1 LSLHTTTRVPV
12 DDQYA
17 ALVGKAVYVF
27 SYYEWTIIWIVEH
40 LNAGFVSSYS
50 RGNPMT
56 SGDVQKH
63 LQNVIDNSI
72 TNFSKISQHE
82 LQECCDTF
90 GNLIVKRN
98 ALIHAH
104 PITDTDGT
112 QILAYQTKISKPL
125 PDMKWPTA
133 EVEKIIFEI
142 DVAASNTSV
151 LLDKIR

>member
-1 LSLHTTTRVPV
+1 MLLV
-12 DDQYA
+12 
-17 ALVGKAVYVF
+17 VGKAVYVF
-27 SYYEWTIIWIVEH
+27 AYYEWTIIWIVEH
-40 LNAGFVSSYS
+40 LVTGFVSTYS

-56 SGDVQKH
+56 SGDVQKR
-63 LQNVIDNSI
+63 LQNVINNSL
-72 TNFSKISQHE
+72 TYFSKISQQE

-90 GNLIVKRN
+90 GILIVKRN

-104 PITDTDGT
+104 PVTDTDGA

-125 PDMKWPTA
+125 PNMKWPTP

-142 DVAASNTSV
+142 DTAACDAAV